1 MRGGGEGL
9 RRQPGRR
16 RPATGDGD
24 ARRGRGADWVGV
36 AGGADVGCQE
46 GARSEGDRSPAEA
59 KERPPALSS
68 DSDNVYSESV
78 DSDNG

>member
-1 MRGGGEGL
+1 M
-9 RRQPGRR
+9 
-16 RPATGDGD
+16 
-24 ARRGRGADWVGV
+24 GV
-36 AGGADVGCQE
+36 AAGADVGCKDW
-46 GARSEGDRSPAEA
+46 ARMEGDRSPAEA

>member
-1 MRGGGEGL
+1 MPEGEREGPTEEE
-9 RRQPGRR
+9 RE
-16 RPATGDGD
+16 
-24 ARRGRGADWVGV
+24 WVGV

-46 GARSEGDRSPAEA
+46 GARIEGDRSPAEA